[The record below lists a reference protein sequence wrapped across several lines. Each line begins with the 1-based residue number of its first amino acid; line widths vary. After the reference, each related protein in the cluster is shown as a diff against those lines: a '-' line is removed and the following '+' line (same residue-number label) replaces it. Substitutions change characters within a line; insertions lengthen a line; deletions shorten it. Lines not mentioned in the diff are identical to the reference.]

1 MTEVPSRH
9 PSSTMD
15 LKLTDD
21 TICALATPV
30 GEGGIGIIKISGS
43 KALATAQRLFQPAHA
58 TFPLESHH
66 LHYGWIRDPASD
78 QIVDE
83 VLLSYMAAPRT
94 YTCEDVVEVNCHSGY
109 AVLNRILMLVIE
121 AGARLAEPGEFT
133 RRAFLNGR
141 LDLSQAEAVIE
152 VIRSSTEQSL
162 VVANRLLRGELSQK
176 VRAWR
181 ETILGLQ
188 AALEASMDFSEDL
201 EDEPCNVT
209 RLVASLDE
217 GLLHPLQDALKGYQ
231 EARIL
236 REGFTIVLVGKPNV
250 GKSSLLNALLKK
262 DRAIVTPFPGTTR
275 DIVEDSFILSGILVR
290 VLDTAGIRH
299 QPDAIESLGIERTFQ
314 SVEKADVVLWLLD
327 ASRPLTREDDAVF
340 SRIVSKRYI
349 MILNKA
355 DLPAEVSPREV
366 REHFGEGAPI
376 RALSV
381 LNPHDVESLS
391 EYLTEAF
398 LQNPLARGRSMMI
411 PNLRH
416 KACLQQSLE
425 ALQAARELLRQGS
438 FGELVSLELSTARQ
452 ALDMILGLTP
462 DDGLLDRIFSEFC
475 IGK

>member
-1 MTEVPSRH
+1 
-9 PSSTMD
+9 MD
-15 LKLTDD
+15 LRLPDD

-58 TFPLESHH
+58 AFPLESHH
-66 LHYGWIRDPASD
+66 LRYGWIRDPTSA

-94 YTCEDVVEVNCHSGY
+94 YTCEDIVEINCHSGY

-162 VVANRLLRGELSQK
+162 LVANRLLRGELSQQ
-176 VRAWR
+176 VRTWR
-181 ETILGLQ
+181 EIILGLQ

-201 EDEPCNVT
+201 EDEPCNFD

-217 GLLHPLQDALKGYQ
+217 GLLRPLQDTLRGYQ
-231 EARIL
+231 EGRIL
-236 REGFTIVLVGKPNV
+236 REGFTLVLVGKPNV

-290 VLDTAGIRH
+290 VLDTAGIRQH
-299 QPDAIESLGIERTFQ
+299 PDAIEAMGIERTFQ
-314 SVEKADVVLWLLD
+314 AVEEADVVLWLLD
-327 ASRPLTREDDAVF
+327 GSRPLTSEDDAIF
-340 SRIVSKRYI
+340 SRIVSKRYV
-349 MILNKA
+349 MLLNKA
-355 DLPAEVSPREV
+355 DLPAEVSPREA
-366 REHFGEGAPI
+366 REHFGGDAPI

-381 LNPHDVESLS
+381 LNAHDVASLS
-391 EYLTEAF
+391 GYLTEAF
-398 LQNPLARGRSMMI
+398 LQNPLASGRSMII

-416 KACLQQSLE
+416 KECLERAQETLW
-425 ALQAARELLRQGS
+425 AARELLREGS
-438 FGELVSLELSTARQ
+438 FGELVSLELSAARQ
-452 ALDMILGLTP
+452 ALEMILGLTP